1 MRNDE
6 ALTEVVRQAATE
18 VLGAENIFGR
28 EPGMAGEDLA
38 FVAERVPTCMLGLGV
53 ADPDRG
59 IIYPPHHPRF
69 DADEDALATGVK
81 VMVASA
87 LKYLNG

>member
-1 MRNDE
+1 M
-6 ALTEVVRQAATE
+6 
-18 VLGAENIFGR
+18 F
-28 EPGMAGEDLA
+28 
-38 FVAERVPTCMLGLGV
+38 GLGV
-53 ADPDRG
+53 SDPSRD